1 MPLKSGSS
9 KKTIGKNVSELMG
22 SFKGKGKIGS
32 SHPKSKKAAQ
42 KQAVAIALNKAGK
55 SKKMNESFDS
65 AVANFL
71 SKYYTFNVVTEE
83 NKCKYAT
90 EGCDCDGCADCKAN
104 QKK

>member
-9 KKTIGKNVSELMG
+9 KKTIG
-22 SFKGKGKIGS
+22 
-32 SHPKSKKAAQ
+32 
-42 KQAVAIALNKAGK
+42 
-55 SKKMNESFDS
+55 KKMNESFDS